1 MTVDIKNGLFS
12 FFENNQYNFVVVN
25 SIYLVPLLK
34 KIGCWNIY
42 FDSNFAHSESINTN
56 FVKSQRLF
64 YIVEKRFKR
73 FLVFKIQISKVWNYK
88 YQKISKDR

>member
-34 KIGCWNIY
+34 QIGY
-42 FDSNFAHSESINTN
+42 
-56 FVKSQRLF
+56 
-64 YIVEKRFKR
+64 
-73 FLVFKIQISKVWNYK
+73 
-88 YQKISKDR
+88 